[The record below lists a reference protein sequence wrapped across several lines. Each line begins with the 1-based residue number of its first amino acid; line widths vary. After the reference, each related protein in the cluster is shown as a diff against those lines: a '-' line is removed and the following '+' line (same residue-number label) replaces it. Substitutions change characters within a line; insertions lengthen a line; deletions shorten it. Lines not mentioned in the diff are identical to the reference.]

1 MNCLKI
7 NSERLRADL
16 DALAEIGATGDG
28 GVHRPA
34 LGEAHL
40 AARAWLRGQIVAA
53 GLEFR
58 MDTAGNHS
66 AFLAC
71 GPAGAPT
78 LLMGSHLD
86 SVPHGGRF
94 DGALGVLAALEV
106 LRVVQEAAV
115 SLPVHLEAVDL
126 TDEEGTLVGEL
137 GSAALAGT
145 LTAEVLRSPR
155 GGRAALEAG
164 LARAGLTEAGLLA
177 ARREPAALAG
187 YLELHIEQGPRL
199 VQAQATIGVV
209 TAIVGL
215 CSYRLTFA
223 GQAGHAGTTPMADRR
238 DAALGASAFTLA
250 ARQVVLE
257 DFPGCVANVGEM
269 RFAPGAFNIVP
280 AQVDV
285 ALEFRAPE
293 VETLDRLETALLDR
307 ARAAA
312 GQFGLGLEVEPLG
325 RTDPTPMSEAAQRA
339 VAEAAGALGLAHVAL
354 ASGAV
359 HDAQALAAICP
370 AGMVFVPSVGGASHA
385 PREFTPWADCVNGA
399 NVLLQAAL
407 RMAVGGGVGGDKETR
422 RQGDK
427 RTRRQGDRETR
438 GQGKGGRKR
447 EGERKGK
454 DRREGR
460 SDE

>member
-1 MNCLKI
+1 MLVCSRTSPSPQPSPWVGEGKFSPPSQGGVGGGWISTTGTMNSLKI
-7 NSERLRADL
+7 NSERLRADF
-16 DALAEIGATGDG
+16 DALAQIGGTGDG

-58 MDTAGNHS
+58 IDRAGNHS

-106 LRVVQEAAV
+106 LRVVREAHV
-115 SLPVHLEAVDL
+115 SLPVHLEAVDF

-145 LTAEVLRSPR
+145 LSAQMLQNPR
-155 GGRAALEAG
+155 GGRAALQAG
-164 LARAGLTEAGLLA
+164 LARAGLAEVGLLA
-177 ARREPAALAG
+177 ARRDPATLAG

-199 VQAQATIGVV
+199 VQAQAPIGVV
-209 TAIVGL
+209 TGIVGL

-223 GQAGHAGTTPMADRR
+223 GQGDHAGTTPMADRQ

-257 DFPGCVANVGEM
+257 DFPGCVVNVGEM

-293 VETLDRLETALLDR
+293 PEMLDRLEAALLGQ

-312 GQFGLGLEVEPLG
+312 GQFGLELQVEPLG
-325 RTDPTPMSEAAQRA
+325 RTDPTPMSKAAQRA

-359 HDAQALAAICP
+359 HDAQSLAAVCP
-370 AGMVFVPSVGGASHA
+370 AGMAFVPSVAGASHS

-407 RMAVGGGVGGDKETR
+407 RMALEGG
-422 RQGDK
+422 
-427 RTRRQGDRETR
+427 
-438 GQGKGGRKR
+438 
-447 EGERKGK
+447 
-454 DRREGR
+454 REGR
-460 SDE
+460 EGIG